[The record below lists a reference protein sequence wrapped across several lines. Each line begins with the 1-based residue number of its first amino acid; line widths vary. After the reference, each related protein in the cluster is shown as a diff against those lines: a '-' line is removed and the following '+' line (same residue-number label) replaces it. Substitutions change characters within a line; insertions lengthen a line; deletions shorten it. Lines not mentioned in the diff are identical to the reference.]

1 MANNAPKVAAKE
13 RREPMAAVDKKAA
26 ILVSQIKSSRH
37 FIAFTG
43 AGVSTSAGIPDFR
56 GPDGNWTMRAQ
67 GKQTKTANTLQAI
80 PTLSH
85 MALVELQNREGA
97 GFCRPEM
104 ISELHGNS
112 NREYCKDCDK
122 EYMRDF
128 RAVSNYENGD
138 HDHHTGRKCVLCG
151 GVLLDSIVNFDENL
165 PARDLD
171 LARENAQKADLF
183 LVLGSSLTVTPA
195 KGIPEIVGQ
204 KEDAKLAICNLQQ
217 TPIDDLTSI
226 CIFTEAD
233 ILMERVMNMLGLP
246 IPTFT
251 LRRHLVVDVETQDDR
266 HRMTLTGVESDGT
279 PMTFLQSV
287 RLEGTRRVV
296 RAEPFTIQVR
306 DALEPGAELKFELEF
321 MGHYN
326 EPNLELVHPYNG
338 SGKGFYLLEYNPLNG
353 AWVVERRASF
363 SKSMPTTDI

>member
-1 MANNAPKVAAKE
+1 M
-13 RREPMAAVDKKAA
+13 
-26 ILVSQIKSSRH
+26 
-37 FIAFTG
+37 
-43 AGVSTSAGIPDFR
+43 R
-56 GPDGNWTMRAQ
+56 GQPSKICLTY
-67 GKQTKTANTLQAI
+67 
-80 PTLSH
+80 LS
-85 MALVELQNREGA
+85 LLIVL
-97 GFCRPEM
+97 
-104 ISELHGNS
+104 
-112 NREYCKDCDK
+112 
-122 EYMRDF
+122 DF

-138 HDHHTGRKCVLCG
+138 HDHRTGRKCVLCG

-171 LARENAQKADLF
+171 LARENAQKADLC

-195 KGIPEIVGQ
+195 NGIPEIVGQ

-226 CIFTEAD
+226 RIFTEAD

-246 IPTFT
+246 IPPFT
-251 LRRHLVVDVETQDDR
+251 LRRRLVVDVETQDDR
-266 HRMTLTGVESDGT
+266 HRITLTGVESDGT

-353 AWVVERRASF
+353 ALVVERRASF